1 MMEFVTVKRI
11 DNSRLVRVASPRYW
25 RQYWRMAGIGAALAA
40 LLLVYAA
47 QHFRCLRV
55 QYQLEEL
62 QARRAQS
69 AELNGQLK
77 LQAAVLRAP
86 GRIDQLARAELGLT
100 VPVPGQVAPAMQ
112 PAEGVVARLG
122 ALAPAPAAA
131 REQASSQQAAP

>member
-11 DNSRLVRVASPRYW
+11 DNSRLVRVAAPRQW
-25 RQYWRMAGIGAALAA
+25 REFGRMTAIGAALAA

-62 QARRAQS
+62 KARRADS

-86 GRIDQLARAELGLT
+86 GRIDELARGRLGLT
-100 VPVPGQVAPAMQ
+100 APVPGQVAPAAPSADGILAQARMSRSLAGPQ
-112 PAEGVVARLG
+112 PA
-122 ALAPAPAAA
+122 AP
-131 REQASSQQAAP
+131 